1 MEIFRSKDADQDL
14 REIYIFTRR
23 TRGERQAE
31 RYFARLNRCLE
42 FVAEQ
47 PMSAQLRSEFTPHVR
62 VHMCGSHM
70 LIYTVVEDR
79 IVFVVR
85 ILHSRMNIA
94 GRLPEE
100 FLD

>member
-31 RYFARLNRCLE
+31 RYFARLNGCLE

-47 PMSAQLRSEFTPHVR
+47 PLSTQLRTEFTPHVR
-62 VHMCGSHM
+62 ILPCGSH
-70 LIYTVVEDR
+70 LLVYTVLEDR
-79 IVFVVR
+79 MVFVIR
-85 ILHSRMNIA
+85 ILHSRMDV
-94 GRLPEE
+94 GSHLPEE
-100 FLD
+100 T